1 MMIKRIYVHEKIYDE
16 FLDKLVRFVKA
27 LPMGEGTQSDV
38 FFGPIQNA
46 MQYEKTKDLFGSVA
60 KEGLKAALGGTIEDS
75 NGYFVTPSII
85 DDPPE
90 NSRVVVEEPFAPIIP
105 VCKWSDED
113 DVIARA
119 NDSKMGLGSSVW
131 TKDMERAERIADNL
145 ESGSVWIN
153 SHFDVAPYA
162 PFGGHKHSGI
172 GIEWG
177 VNGLIQYCNSQ
188 TVWYKLG

>member
-1 MMIKRIYVHEKIYDE
+1 MIKRIYVHEKIYDE

-60 KEGLKAALGGTIEDS
+60 KEGLKAVLGGTIEES

-85 DDPPE
+85 GDPPE

-172 GIEWG
+172 GTEWG